1 MSRQPQV
8 LLSPAQAMEA
18 YFDGLLAPP
27 VEAAPDYVVFRLARL
42 DFALP
47 AARVDTVLPWPPADA
62 LSPLPA
68 RGWLGRMRQDGRAID
83 IADTAAH
90 LLPAGHRADA
100 GVAPQVLLLAGT
112 TLGLACDAVVETGQ
126 RLDPQQ
132 VCWRGAHGTR
142 PWLAG
147 TLAARRCALIEP
159 DALLA
164 MLNRSRP

>member
-1 MSRQPQV
+1 MSRQPQA

-18 YFDGLLAPP
+18 YFDGLLAAPE
-27 VEAAPDYVVFRLARL
+27 VAPDYLVFRLARL

-68 RGWLGRMRQDGRAID
+68 HGWLGRMRQGDRAID

-90 LLPAGHRADA
+90 LLPRGHRADA
-100 GVAPQVLLLAGT
+100 AAAPQVLLLAGT
-112 TLGLACDAVVETGQ
+112 TLGLACDAVVETEQ

-132 VCWRGAHGTR
+132 VCWRGPHGTR
-142 PWLAG
+142 RWLAG
-147 TLAARRCALIEP
+147 TLEALRCALIEP
-159 DALLA
+159 DELLA
-164 MLNRSRP
+164 MLDRSRP